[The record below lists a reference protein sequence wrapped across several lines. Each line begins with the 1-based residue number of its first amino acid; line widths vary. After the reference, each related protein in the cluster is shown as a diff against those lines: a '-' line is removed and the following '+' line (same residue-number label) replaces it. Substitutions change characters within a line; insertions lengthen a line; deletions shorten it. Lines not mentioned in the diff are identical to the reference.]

1 MGKDAMVRW
10 NATNDYLKDNVSAEL
25 AKHIN
30 TVVSADKVK
39 KEISAELS
47 IGDRKDK
54 TSDKNYAANTRQ
66 RHALRG
72 LFMCQRVYYSPLWA
86 GRTQDL
92 KTFAPDTFSL
102 AKDWKTKSLAYWQKK
117 SEAEI
122 LDGIRMFVTK
132 DGAKAADV
140 SVVAKKGAPNGK
152 KEDFLPGNLFLS
164 RANNEAQGQADTC
177 YNGVVAWLLLS
188 GVVSMRWVMRDTGIN
203 GEKSCNRQFGEGER
217 VWDGVHIKTEEDV
230 KKAKKQ
236 IKLKPGFIYH
246 MWMGESGIG
255 GWNGHWVIANADG
268 TICGVNNGE
277 DKALK
282 VLKKYTNHSPF
293 FTQFGGYYEEL
304 KKLDDDN
311 VMISYKPQKFGTP
324 YLAEFDPLKLKD
336 RM

>member
-1 MGKDAMVRW
+1 MGKDAMDRW
-10 NATNDYLKDNVSAEL
+10 NQTIDYIKDNVSAEL

-30 TVVSADKVK
+30 TVVTADKVK

-47 IGDRKDK
+47 LGDRKDK
-54 TSDKNYAANTRQ
+54 KSDKTYDANTKQ

-86 GRTQDL
+86 GRTMDL
-92 KTFAPDTFSL
+92 KTFGKDTFSL
-102 AKDWKTKSLAYWQKK
+102 PKDWKAQSQAHWQKK
-117 SEAEI
+117 TEKEI

-132 DGAKAADV
+132 DGAKAADL
-140 SVVAKKGAPNGK
+140 SAAAKKGPPNGK

-164 RANNEAQGQADTC
+164 RADGEALGQADTC

-188 GVVSMRWVMRDTGIN
+188 GIVSMRWLMRDTGIN
-203 GEKSCNRQFGEGER
+203 GEASCNRMFGEGVR
-217 VWDGVHIKTEEDV
+217 VWDGELIKTEEDV
-230 KKAKKQ
+230 QKAKKK
-236 IKLKPGFIYH
+236 IKLKEGFIYH

-255 GWNGHWVIANADG
+255 GWNGHWVIANSDG

-282 VLKKYTNHSPF
+282 VLKKYTKHSPF
-293 FTQFGGYYEEL
+293 FTQFSGYYEEL
-304 KKLDDDN
+304 KKLDKEGKMASFD
-311 VMISYKPQKFGTP
+311 PPKFGTP